1 MTRLLLEAGGQVE
14 DPPVPQYRGCPSP
27 AMTAALHG
35 EDTVLQHLLSSGAK
49 SDKVTLSSTDLS
61 LRGRERSGP
70 RFTQR
75 HYRLHMIVGHGKD
88 LLWLISTIMTK
99 LKASK
104 FFTFRLLVF
113 IALGRL

>member
-61 LRGRERSGP
+61 LRGRENRSKIHTKTLQTTYDSWAWKGP
-70 RFTQR
+70 
-75 HYRLHMIVGHGKD
+75 
-88 LLWLISTIMTK
+88 IMAYK
-99 LKASK
+99 YHNDKA
-104 FFTFRLLVF
+104 
-113 IALGRL
+113 